1 VVWQDIF
8 RKYPSTYEGVIPTL
22 CANLDELDEPE
33 AKASL
38 IWIIGEYANKIDN
51 ADELLGIFVD
61 TFTEESYPVLISSIQ
76 RALEGLIFFRQVQLQ
91 TLTAVVKLYLKK
103 PDSSQGVVQR
113 VLNTA
118 TKDCDS
124 PDVRDRAYIYW
135 RLLSTDPGA
144 AKVIICTSSACIIGS
159 YNRIL
164 GRGSISQTTDFYS
177 SNDCIIS
184 LAGGTSWGDLESSQR
199 LSQA

>member
-1 VVWQDIF
+1 
-8 RKYPSTYEGVIPTL
+8 
-22 CANLDELDEPE
+22 
-33 AKASL
+33 L

-61 TFTEESYPVLISSIQ
+61 AFVEESY
-76 RALEGLIFFRQVQLQ
+76 AVQLQ
-91 TLTAVVKLYLKK
+91 TLTAVVKLFLMK
-103 PDSSQGVVQR
+103 PNSSQGIVQR

-144 AKVIICTSSACIIGS
+144 AKVCIPG
-159 YNRIL
+159 L
-164 GRGSISQTTDFYS
+164 LKVRGLYDNY
-177 SNDCIIS
+177 
-184 LAGGTSWGDLESSQR
+184 GDIF
-199 LSQA
+199 

>member
-1 VVWQDIF
+1 
-8 RKYPSTYEGVIPTL
+8 
-22 CANLDELDEPE
+22 LDEPE

-61 TFTEESYPVLISSIQ
+61 TFTDESYAVRVVWVLFSLDLN
-76 RALEGLIFFRQVQLQ
+76 RRLQVQLQ
-91 TLTAVVKLYLKK
+91 TLTAVVKLFLQK
-103 PDSSQGVVQR
+103 PESSQGVVQR

-144 AKVIICTSSACIIGS
+144 AKVYFLLSS
-159 YNRIL
+159 
-164 GRGSISQTTDFYS
+164 
-177 SNDCIIS
+177 S
-184 LAGGTSWGDLESSQR
+184 LEL
-199 LSQA
+199 LN